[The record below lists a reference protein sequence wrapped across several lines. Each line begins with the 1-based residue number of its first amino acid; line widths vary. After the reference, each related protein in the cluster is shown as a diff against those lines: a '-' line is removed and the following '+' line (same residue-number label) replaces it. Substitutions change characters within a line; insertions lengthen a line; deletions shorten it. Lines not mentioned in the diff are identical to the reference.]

1 MTTIASAA
9 SLNMR
14 PEHDAGADFLLSDL
28 LARHRDGGNTVFV
41 SDAVLRHGTGN
52 DQLLYTAHRDVLP
65 RRHAFGSDWFAD
77 LVEYQPGVLPGG
89 ELHRSTG
96 HWNTP
101 AQLEVFQ
108 ALTGR
113 TLMITAW
120 RTAAG
125 QPALRYQECP
135 AGALAV
141 IPFGGWHLTLVLDGP
156 ATVFNFYTDLPAA
169 GHPPAERVDLDADK
183 YRRAPAVEITAV
195 RVGDEFQLTG
205 AGLAAWGTAQQAVEP
220 TWLRQAL
227 GGASLPEFY
236 RTAEGSAL
244 AALAWHAHRHLPV
257 HTPHRRETES
267 R

>member
-1 MTTIASAA
+1 MTTTASAA
-9 SLNMR
+9 TLTVL
-14 PEHDAGADFLLSDL
+14 PEHSAGADFRLSDL

-41 SDAVLRHGTGN
+41 SDAVLHHETA
-52 DQLLYTAHRDVLP
+52 DDPLLYTAHRDVLP
-65 RRHAFGSDWFAD
+65 RRHALGTDWFAD

-108 ALTGR
+108 TLTGR
-113 TLMITAW
+113 TLIITAW
-120 RTAAG
+120 RTATG

-141 IPFGGWHLTLVLDGP
+141 IPFGAWHLTLTLDGP
-156 ATVFNFYTDLPAA
+156 AKVFNLYTDLPTA
-169 GHPPAERVDLDADK
+169 GHPPADRVHLDADK
-183 YRRAPAVEITAV
+183 YQRAPAVEITAA
-195 RVGDEFQLTG
+195 RARAGFQLTG
-205 AGLAAWGTAQQAVEP
+205 PGLAVWGTAQQSVEP

-227 GGASLPEFY
+227 GDVTLPEFY
-236 RTAEGSAL
+236 RTADRAAFTAL
-244 AALAWHAHRHLPV
+244 IRLAHRHLPA
-257 HTPHRRETES
+257 HTPHQRETES